1 MKFLALIFGLAVA
14 SAMAQ
19 ETPVL
24 LPFQARLTD
33 AAGAPVTNG
42 VRLVQFLM
50 YSQPSGGTPVWAGEV
65 HRTTVNGGLV
75 NVILGTKTPFAGVDF
90 SQQLYL
96 ETTVDVNGDNQ
107 ITPADPPM
115 LPRQIILPAIFAKE
129 SAVSRDSSTLNG
141 ADWRSILAAGTD
153 PRDTNAFL
161 NAAKLQPGSLTGA
174 QFAAGSINTTNI
186 AAGAVVDTNLANA
199 SVGFAALKQ
208 EIINALVP
216 PGTIMAWAGPK
227 GGWPQGWL
235 YCDGTAVNQADYPA
249 LYAAI
254 GTTWGYGGAFGTTF
268 RLPDLRGYF
277 LRGASEGTGR
287 DPDAPTRFALYGDG
301 GAQGDNAGSYQGSTF
316 TSHNHYV
323 SAKNGSGLPGN
334 VLGVNV
340 PNSPN
345 PGWNN
350 PGSYFGQLDVLYLQS
365 GNSGGSETRP
375 INAAVYYIVKF

>member
-1 MKFLALIFGLAVA
+1 MKVLALILAFAVA

-19 ETPVL
+19 DTPTL

-33 AAGAPVTNG
+33 AGGAPVTNG
-42 VRLVQFLM
+42 VRLVQFLI
-50 YSQPSGGTPVWAGEV
+50 YSQPTGGTPVWAGEV

-75 NVILGTKTPFAGVDF
+75 NVILGTKTPFTGVDF

-107 ITPADPPM
+107 ITPLDPPM

-141 ADWRSILAAGTD
+141 ADWRAILATGSD

-174 QFAAGSINTTNI
+174 QFAPGSITTTNI
-186 AAGAVVDTNLANA
+186 AAGSVVATNLASA
-199 SVGFAALKQ
+199 SVGLAALKQ

-227 GGWPQGWL
+227 GSIPAGWL
-235 YCDGTAVNQADYPA
+235 MCDGSPVNQTDYPT
-249 LYAAI
+249 LYSAI
-254 GTTWGYGGAFGTTF
+254 GTSWGYGGPFGTTF

-277 LRGASEGTGR
+277 LRGVSAGTGR
-287 DPDAPTRFALYGDG
+287 DPDAPTRFSLYGDG
-301 GAQGDNAGSYQGSTF
+301 GNYGDNVGSYQASAF
-316 TSHNHYV
+316 ASHNHYV
-323 SAKNGSGLPGN
+323 SAKNGANLPGS

-340 PNSPN
+340 PGSQN

-350 PGSYFGQLDVLYLQS
+350 LGFYFGQVDTLDLES
-365 GNSGGSETRP
+365 SNTGGAETRP
-375 INAAVYYIVKF
+375 VNAGVYYIIKY